1 MVDIFCDQ
9 HQFYIYGGQEMIY
22 IFENAFNHFNINF
35 GSMYAYSAR
44 RGKKALLKVFDEEN
58 VLNK

>member
-1 MVDIFCDQ
+1 
-9 HQFYIYGGQEMIY
+9 MIY

-44 RGKKALLKVFDEEN
+44 RGKKALLKVFDKEN